1 MHLKWFKGREVPEV
15 MRQVREE
22 LGPDA
27 VILHSKTARPWG
39 PLRFVR
45 SGGVEVLAAVDRAD
59 SPRIAGTP
67 PAHPAASPPTE
78 ALEAQVAELRA
89 LFVKLA
95 GGRLLPPALEPFY
108 DRLVSGGME
117 PPLAL
122 RLLAD
127 LPPSPADGA
136 NDDRGAG
143 ARAVEEHLA
152 TRIRVAGPG
161 ARPGTARLALVGP
174 AGAGKTT
181 TLAKLAA
188 HAQIAGGRIAILNAD
203 GSGLG
208 GPSPLE
214 TFAAILDVPHLMAF
228 TPDEVAEQLQRSAVR
243 ENVLIDTPGLG
254 PDDQSGLSRLG
265 ELLHAARPAEVHLVL
280 SATSKT
286 ADALAAVRA
295 FSSVGITHLLFTHLD
310 ETASCASVL
319 GTSVESGL
327 PLSYFGTGRE
337 IPGDLDFADAR
348 DVVRRTLQRERSS

>member
-15 MRQVREE
+15 MRRVREE

-27 VILHSKTARPWG
+27 VILHSKTARPWW
-39 PLRFVR
+39 PLRYVR
-45 SGGVEVLAAVDRAD
+45 NGGVEVLAAVDRSD
-59 SPRIAGTP
+59 SPRIAATP
-67 PAHPAASPPTE
+67 PAHPVTSPSTE
-78 ALEAQVAELRA
+78 ALRAQVAELRA
-89 LFVKLA
+89 LFVKFA
-95 GGRLLPPALEPFY
+95 GGRLLPPGLEPFY

-117 PPLAL
+117 PQLAF

-127 LPPSPADGA
+127 LPSSPADGA
-136 NDDRGAG
+136 NGDRGAA

-152 TRIRVAGPG
+152 TMIHVPGPG
-161 ARPGTARLALVGP
+161 QRPGTARLALVGP

-188 HAQIAGGRIAILNAD
+188 RAQIAGGRIAILNAD
-203 GSGLG
+203 GSGFG

-214 TFAAILDVPHLMAF
+214 AFAAILDVPHLMAL
-228 TPDEVAEQLQRSAVR
+228 TADELTGQLQGSAVR
-243 ENVLIDTPGLG
+243 GNVLIDTPGLAPG
-254 PDDQSGLSRLG
+254 DQSGLRRLG
-265 ELLHAARPAEVHLVL
+265 ELLCAARPTEVHLVL
-280 SATSKT
+280 TATSKT

-319 GTSVESGL
+319 GAGVESGL

-348 DVVRRTLQRERSS
+348 DVVRRTLQGERPS